1 MLLLVTIILILG
13 IQDVLSDVSC
23 SMDPVHVA
31 YNYSAACTSAHVRE
45 AVRYDKMCSPRPVI
59 VQLPQPNNTNVQ
71 QVKTIVIFA
80 KE

>member
-1 MLLLVTIILILG
+1 MFSIVKIIFILR
-13 IQDVLSDVSC
+13 IRYVLSDISC

-71 QVKTIVIFA
+71 QVRK
-80 KE
+80 

>member
-1 MLLLVTIILILG
+1 MMLIIK
-13 IQDVLSDVSC
+13 IQEVWSDTLC

-59 VQLPQPNNTNVQ
+59 VQLPWPNNTNVQ
-71 QVKTIVIFA
+71 QVRQDSFVCKNIQA
-80 KE
+80 L

>member
-1 MLLLVTIILILG
+1 MSSLVIIMLMIRIRY
-13 IQDVLSDVSC
+13 VLSDISC

-59 VQLPQPNNTNVQ
+59 VQLPWPNNTNVQ
-71 QVKTIVIFA
+71 QVKTIGNFA